1 MKNDFPTNKNRAEGS
16 SLRILTPPLRLTLFT
31 IILLSI
37 SAIVWSF
44 FAKIPLQTRGTAIFL
59 PASGITA
66 VNAQATGTLIIY
78 DPRGT
83 ERQWVRL
90 ARLLIRDINI
100 SKSEAIL
107 LEVAKAIIARDVY
120 GSNRLFDQ
128 SVINSVDA
136 AFMIKKD
143 YLIARVLDPS
153 LMSGINKSLE
163 AFTTTKASNSLTIS
177 KLKNQVT
184 TYGYELKAQLE
195 YLKGMQSLRSK
206 QFVSQATILQQ
217 QATIA
222 NLKNQI
228 NGVQAQILQRS
239 QDTYNT
245 RTELYRAVIEYI
257 EKAMYFSNA
266 SGELGTLVSQTF
278 NYVQLGSPIA
288 ITSSTGL
295 RSPSSIPVVFS
306 NKDAATVK
314 PGQKVFL
321 QLVSLNSLNNNS
333 RLVGTI
339 TMMSTFPSNSDSLSN
354 IVGSKPI
361 ADLIMSQYISPTT
374 GVISLDKDKNGNY
387 VTNIPSDQ
395 SFQKNL
401 NPQDTFQA
409 LVTTSYV
416 RPIELVLPSLQTMF
430 GIRPIEPKPESSN
443 SPK

>member
-31 IILLSI
+31 IIFLSI
-37 SAIVWSF
+37 SGIVWSF

-59 PASGITA
+59 PASGISA
-66 VNAQATGTLIIY
+66 VHAQASGILIVY
-78 DPRGT
+78 DPRET
-83 ERQWVRL
+83 ERQWVRS
-90 ARLLIRDINI
+90 ARLLITDINI
-100 SKSEAIL
+100 SNNEAVL
-107 LEVAKAIIARDVY
+107 LEVAKGIIARNVPKRGRLIDQYDV
-120 GSNRLFDQ
+120 N
-128 SVINSVDA
+128 NVDA
-136 AFMIKKD
+136 SFKIKKD

-163 AFTTTKASNSLTIS
+163 NYTTTKAINFLTIS

-184 TYGYELKAQLE
+184 TYGYELAAQLE

-245 RTELYRAVIEYI
+245 RTELYRSVIEYI
-257 EKAMYFSNA
+257 EKAMYFSVQ
-266 SGELGTLVSQTF
+266 SGVLDSLVGQTF
-278 NYVQLGSPIA
+278 NYVQPGSPIA
-288 ITSSTGL
+288 ITSFTGL

-306 NKDAATVK
+306 NKEAATVK
-314 PGQKVFL
+314 NGQKVFL

-374 GVISLDKDKNGNY
+374 GVISLDKDTNGNY
-387 VTNIPSDQ
+387 VTNIPSDE

-401 NPQDTFQA
+401 KPQDTFQA

-416 RPIELVLPSLQTMF
+416 RPIELVLPSLQTML